1 MTESI
6 DIILENVSTMP
17 QAGWTT
23 IGLPEPLPD
32 SCRYLVASGTMALA
46 DGQDL
51 IVYADEMDPGE
62 RRVVTLKAVPDPMP
76 PFQFHPHALDK
87 PQDLNIAFEVED
99 DGVFLMSEHMPF
111 KTAPVGESFLCID
124 SQNEAR
130 LRLHFR
136 TRVEGAN
143 LNIEGWVTFYSG
155 QAWAEYEIRTSYGT
169 TAPGEPREVVLG
181 SLRMLTGEP
190 MHVDWGVRK
199 GLRPCFWNK
208 EANLYETEIATEG
221 QWFRCRTV
229 EVFGAMLLERDGADW
244 QDFFT
249 MPPHAR
255 THGPIVGMVEQK
267 HWHGHWSPTEAIPGT
282 SLGYRYTDT
291 EQRRRY
297 SSMRARLR
305 TPSNEYEQRPYA
317 QPPNSG
323 QTGEQ
328 PDFGCSRGE
337 AVIAME
343 EPWAIYDLR
352 YSVQAWLLRPY
363 ANREPNGAPVQA
375 KDHPEAALYNLR
387 PDERFGSDML
397 GWPKPV
403 GWISGYTT
411 SDSQHR
417 SDNLLWAMWRL
428 TRSPSLERTIRDIIE
443 LEKMA
448 LKQPSP
454 PRGSGVGAPR
464 GWGRPLLSWAHGLQ
478 CGFEEFEP
486 LIVSM
491 VSRMA
496 WAADYTAR
504 PYPTAQQ
511 VLSSREGKYG
521 WNNADGTPI
530 RGVTWW
536 QEAIAVIGLYAAW
549 RVTGMPSAREMAL
562 VVAKSI
568 CRHAFFEREP
578 GTFDHCYVTR
588 WLDGAALTREQYLDP
603 LFAVRE
609 GAASYWTA
617 AALRVLLAL
626 EPECADAPR
635 ARAILAGY
643 VPNNWDKACW
653 AAIA

>member
-1 MTESI
+1 MLEVI
-6 DIILENVSTMP
+6 VENVSQHPQVGWAVAGMP
-17 QAGWTT
+17 K
-23 IGLPEPLPD
+23 PLTD
-32 SCRYLVASGTMALA
+32 AVGHLRSKNDDGTFAIARGQELFIATNLQGHERRRITLVAAE
-46 DGQDL
+46 DD
-51 IVYADEMDPGE
+51 V
-62 RRVVTLKAVPDPMP
+62 P
-76 PFQFHPHALDK
+76 PFQFHHWAVDK
-87 PQDLNIAFEVED
+87 PEDLLLAFAVNV
-99 DGVFLMSEHMPF
+99 DGTEHR
-111 KTAPVGESFLCID
+111 ARAVVRLESA
-124 SQNEAR
+124 NEAR
-130 LRLHFR
+130 VRFHF
-136 TRVEGAN
+136 TARVHDI
-143 LNIEGWVTFYSG
+143 NIEGWLSMFSA
-155 QAWAEYEIRTSYGT
+155 QPWAEFEIRATYGT
-169 TAPGEPREVVLG
+169 TATQGLHRVYG
-181 SLRMLTGEP
+181 SLRMYSGEP

-199 GLRPCFWNK
+199 GLEPCFELKDGTW
-208 EANLYETEIATEG
+208 ETEIAKPG
-221 QWFRCRTV
+221 QWMRARTV
-229 EVFGAMLLERDGADW
+229 EVFGAMLFEPDIDAAYEEHVARRDWGPEETASDSFVTPHLADERAG
-244 QDFFT
+244 
-249 MPPHAR
+249 
-255 THGPIVGMVEQK
+255 GPICAMLAAH
-267 HWHGHWSPTEAIPGT
+267 HWADHWSPTGAMPKAGPWA
-282 SLGYRYTDT
+282 DT
-291 EQRRRY
+291 EQRRRLF
-297 SSMRARLR
+297 SLWARLR
-305 TPSNEYEQRPYA
+305 LPADEYETRPYA